1 MEVQLKNTQHHGTG
15 SYWDKRMVSV
25 EINDII
31 KECQEYM
38 KRGNK

>member
-1 MEVQLKNTQHHGTG
+1 MEVQLRIIQHHGTG
-15 SYWDKRMVSV
+15 PYWDKRMVSV

-38 KRGNK
+38 KRGIK

>member
-1 MEVQLKNTQHHGTG
+1 MEVQLRIIQHHGTG

-31 KECQEYM
+31 QECQEYM
-38 KRGNK
+38 KRGSE

>member
-1 MEVQLKNTQHHGTG
+1 MEVQLRIIQHRGTG

-38 KRGNK
+38 KRGSK

>member
-1 MEVQLKNTQHHGTG
+1 MEVQLRIIQHHGTG

-38 KRGNK
+38 KRGIK

>member
-1 MEVQLKNTQHHGTG
+1 MEVQLRIIQHLGTG
-15 SYWDKRMVSV
+15 SYWDKRMVSA

-38 KRGNK
+38 KRGSE